1 MVNVDG
7 IKQIIPI
14 VIIKQFKLFH
24 NFIPQY
30 CGS

>member
-1 MVNVDG
+1 MKLLRV
-7 IKQIIPI
+7 IPI
-14 VIIKQFKLFH
+14 VITKQFKLFC